1 MLPCYVPENSVKH
14 PSQSETQD
22 LLVTFQN
29 QTHTFL
35 TCYSPCAVPE
45 RTARW
50 QERKDIIHVEP
61 PPGVCLPHFHC
72 CLQVPRLQPSSP
84 SSLQFG
90 KGKRHVCKEMTPCSQ
105 SLSRSLQVQRR
116 KARLRVGGRRKD
128 MKLNLFWGPGREVTA
143 AALLVCLS
151 SHLSLVKCMNHHSA
165 LINVL
170 ILKKWKILFL
180 EGIKLHVPVIKLHAI
195 NEER

>member
-22 LLVTFQN
+22 LLVTFQKQN
-29 QTHTFL
+29 HTFL

-50 QERKDIIHVEP
+50 QERKDIIHVGP
-61 PPGVCLPHFHC
+61 PPGLCLPCFHC

-84 SSLQFG
+84 SSLQLG

-116 KARLRVGGRRKD
+116 KARLRVGGRRKG
-128 MKLNLFWGPGREVTA
+128 MKFNLFWGPGRVVTA

-151 SHLSLVKCMNHHSA
+151 SHLYIISETYESPLSLDKC
-165 LINVL
+165 
-170 ILKKWKILFL
+170 
-180 EGIKLHVPVIKLHAI
+180 PYP
-195 NEER
+195 EEIENIISRRN